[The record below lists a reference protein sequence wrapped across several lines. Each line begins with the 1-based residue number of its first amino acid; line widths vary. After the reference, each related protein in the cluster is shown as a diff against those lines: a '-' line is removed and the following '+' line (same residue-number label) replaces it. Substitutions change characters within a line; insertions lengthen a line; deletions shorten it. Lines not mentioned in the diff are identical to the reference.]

1 MLDVGTF
8 TTDIA
13 TTSYQLAKIGIASV
27 SCERCTIRGCTRIS
41 DGRIGVGIVAKSCI
55 LIKFEHENTTRPRT
69 IGKPKFTFFIEEN
82 AWINTIRPQIAPGIG
97 LITRRERRLCTQNH
111 LQIGIL
117 IVHTLARACLPI
129 ETTKDN
135 RGLVNER
142 SSRAIA
148 GQQNHNRSPIVTID
162 TEVQTPFP
170 HVGIINDVRSPLTT
184 GHPSCLGHGSCP
196 FTDRDARIGGSK
208 RRSIITAKGHTFRFR
223 LTWKTTL
230 HDMNRILFE
239 CLIGI
244 FRLIPSL
251 IIASDVAISLKILGL
266 DTIIM
271 RTIDIECLCGCIPHN
286 RRVMDTFPIA

>member
-8 TTDIA
+8 TADIA
-13 TTSYQLAKIGIASV
+13 TAGYQLAKIGIACV
-27 SCERCTIRGCTRIS
+27 SCERCTIGGCTRIS
-41 DGRIGVGIVAKSCI
+41 GGRIGVGIVAKSCI

-97 LITRRERRLCTQNH
+97 LIARRKRRQGTQHH
-111 LQIGIL
+111 LQVCIL
-117 IVHTLARACLPI
+117 IVHTFARACLAI

-135 RGLVNER
+135 RGLVGER
-142 SSRAIA
+142 SSRTIA
-148 GQQNHNRSPIVTID
+148 GQHDHNGSPIVAID
-162 TEVQTPFP
+162 TQVQAPFT
-170 HVGIINDVRSPLTT
+170 HVGIINDVGSPLTT
-184 GHPSCLGHGSCP
+184 RHPCSLSHGGSP
-196 FTDRDARIGGSK
+196 FTDRDARIGGGK
-208 RRSIITAKGHTFRFR
+208 RRSIITAKSHLLLFR
-223 LTWKTTL
+223 LAWKTTL
-230 HDMNRILFE
+230 HDMDRILFE
-239 CLIGI
+239 HLIGI

-271 RTIDIECLCGCIPHN
+271 RTVDVESLCGCIPHN